1 MFKVV
6 AVSAVERASTDGT
19 SSERSCCCLKWN
31 ECALWSVRVQKRGRL
46 WSCERYYLCS
56 KCLDDAGSPA
66 GIKEHIV
73 VAEITDL
80 QFRFHF
86 F

>member
-6 AVSAVERASTDGT
+6 AVNAVERASTDGT
-19 SSERSCCCLKWN
+19 SSERSCCCLKWS
-31 ECALWSVRVQKRGRL
+31 ECALWSVRVQNRGRL
-46 WSCERYYLCS
+46 WSSEVISVFKVLGH
-56 KCLDDAGSPA
+56 AGSPA
-66 GIKEHIV
+66 CIKEHLMV
-73 VAEITDL
+73 PESTDL